1 MRGPSNMTCGERPM
15 LSLRDLQSRF
25 FYSIARPVSSD
36 DEEWQ
41 GFDPLLVQ
49 AIQTQGP
56 LGPQDRLDIYAQMYC
71 ARLLDA
77 LLEDF
82 PRIAAIVGEDRF
94 RDLGRAYLRHHP
106 STQPSLK
113 YLSVHFAE
121 FLATQTVGTSLPFL
135 CDLARL
141 ERTRVDV
148 FGAPDGDVLR
158 LDDLQNLPPEA
169 WATVRFR
176 VIPALTTLT
185 CAWPVQ
191 RVWKEESFTAS
202 DELEPAPTVLR
213 VWRQDFAV
221 YHASMDAVEQ
231 AALKAMQAGESFA
244 AVCGVIEPLVTTDDV
259 STTVGSLL
267 LRWVEDGIIARGSAT
282 AAAMADGS

>member
-1 MRGPSNMTCGERPM
+1 M

-25 FYSIARPVSSD
+25 FYSIARPVRSES
-36 DEEWQ
+36 EKWQ

-49 AIQTQGP
+49 TIQTQGQ

-82 PRIAAIVGEDRF
+82 PRVAAIVGKDRF
-94 RDLGRAYLRHHP
+94 RDLGRAYLRHYP

-113 YLSVHFAE
+113 YLGVHFAE
-121 FLATQTVGTSLPFL
+121 FLATQTVGATLPFL

-141 ERTRVDV
+141 ERIRVDV
-148 FGAPDGDVLR
+148 FDAPDSDVLR
-158 LDDLQNLPPEA
+158 LDDLQDIPAGA
-169 WATVRFR
+169 WATIRFR

-191 RVWKEESFTAS
+191 RVWKEESFTSS
-202 DELEPAPTVLR
+202 DEFEPTPTVLR

-221 YHASMDAVEQ
+221 YQAGMDVVEQ

-244 AVCGVIEPLVTTDDV
+244 TVCEVIEPLVTTDDV

-267 LRWVEDGIIARGSAT
+267 LRWIEDGIIARGYAT